1 MANSNGRNKEYE
13 TVHHL
18 VSRIAHRVYFLRE
31 SERMDFLEIVR
42 RAAEFVGIRL
52 LGWCIM
58 GNHFH
63 ILAFL
68 PSPEM
73 LDEREIVRRYG
84 VLNGKNAVTAIEA
97 TFSQWRQEG
106 EEGGRR
112 VEEWL
117 ARQLRR
123 MYGVGSFM
131 KIVKQWFTT
140 EYNKRNAHRGTL
152 WESVY
157 FDRVVPQRESE
168 MAKCLGYIHLNPIRA
183 AASDRFDGYTWSS
196 YAAFRRGDP
205 TAVAGMRFVYG
216 ADTPLDEITQ
226 RHEELMVALL
236 EEEKLRR
243 AEEIARKRAAGYEV
257 PADHL
262 TTEAMIAQSAA
273 YIAEVQKASMELR
286 SARDGE
292 HRRAEKS
299 ELREEEALAVLR
311 LNPEMDVAFLAERQK
326 MSLSMAYLVV
336 GRLKK
341 RGLLERD
348 RKRGCWR
355 FPNTGKSV

>member
-1 MANSNGRNKEYE
+1 MANSNARNKGHE

-18 VSRIAHRVYFLRE
+18 VSRIAHRVYFLKE

-42 RAAEFVGIRL
+42 RAAEFSGVRL
-52 LGWCIM
+52 LGWCVM

-73 LDEREIVRRYG
+73 LDERETVRRYG
-84 VLNGKNAVTAIEA
+84 VLNGMNAATAMEA
-97 TFSQWRQEG
+97 TFARWRQEG
-106 EEGGRR
+106 EAGERR

-117 ARQLRR
+117 AGQLRR
-123 MYGVGSFM
+123 MYSVGSFM

-140 EYNKRNAHRGTL
+140 EYNRRNAHKGTL

-157 FDRVVPQRESE
+157 FDRVVPQVESE

-216 ADTPLDEITQ
+216 ADTPLDEIAQ
-226 RHEELMVALL
+226 RHEELMEALL
-236 EEEKLRR
+236 EGEKLRR

-262 TTEAMIAQSAA
+262 TTEAMIAQCAA
-273 YIAEVQKASMELR
+273 HIAEVQRASMELR

-299 ELREEEALAVLR
+299 ELRDGEVLAVLR
-311 LNPEMDVAFLAERQK
+311 TNPEMDVPLLAERLK

-348 RKRGCWR
+348 RKRGRWI
-355 FPNTGKSV
+355 FPNIGKTV